1 MIRTSFLC
9 SQLTRE
15 VPPGYGGVERLVH
28 VLGSALPSYV
38 FSLRS
43 QSSSQDPLSVS
54 YKRFYLPAIPLGR
67 LFLLLPSFQ
76 IFHLLTSSTP
86 LIVHLP
92 CPTVLFIASLAKL
105 VSPKRKIVIFW
116 HLGEIWPFF
125 GVKKSN
131 FSNNTHFHAKS
142 SRIHTSAGR
151 SVQSMGRFAA
161 DLCA

>member
-43 QSSSQDPLSVS
+43 QSSTQDPLSVS

-76 IFHLLTSSTP
+76 IFHLLASSTP

-105 VSPKRKIVIFW
+105 VSPKRKVVIFW
-116 HLGEIWPFF
+116 HAFLQPQHGFLGLWEHVYQFLVLLLEVF
-125 GVKKSN
+125 
-131 FSNNTHFHAKS
+131 
-142 SRIHTSAGR
+142 
-151 SVQSMGRFAA
+151 
-161 DLCA
+161 L